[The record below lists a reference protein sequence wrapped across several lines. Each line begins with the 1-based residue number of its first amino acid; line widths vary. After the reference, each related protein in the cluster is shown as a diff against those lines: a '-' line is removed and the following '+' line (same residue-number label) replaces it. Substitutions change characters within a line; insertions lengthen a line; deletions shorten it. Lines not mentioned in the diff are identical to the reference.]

1 MDGMSEVSANEP
13 HEGDDRPALLG
24 RIRPI
29 AAVVFGAIALSTI
42 LSMLYEFWCTIAAR

>member
-1 MDGMSEVSANEP
+1 MSDLPANEL
-13 HEGDDRPALLG
+13 HDVDDRPALLG

-42 LSMLYEFWCTIAAR
+42 LGMLYEFWCTIAAR